1 MSPTVAG
8 AVLQLLGRQGITTA
22 FGIPG
27 VHNLPFWD
35 VDADD
40 APRIVGVRHEQAAC
54 YAADVELYRP
64 PEAEPF
70 LRGRA
75 ALADHYGRH
84 RFNRSNLHAELVGR
98 LVVGNKVFDHER
110 IEGLS
115 DQAVE
120 ALVAFEVQAGLIRR
134 VWFFDPG
141 G

>member
-1 MSPTVAG
+1 MDEAG
-8 AVLQLLGRQGITTA
+8 PAAVVQRQL
-22 FGIPG
+22 
-27 VHNLPFWD
+27 
-35 VDADD
+35 DAYNDHD
-40 APRIVGVRHEQAAC
+40 LARFAAC
-54 YAADVELYRP
+54 YAVDVELFRP
-64 PEAEPF
+64 PGAEPF

-110 IEGLS
+110 IEGLA

-134 VWFFDPG
+134 VWFFDAG